1 MLICVL
7 SKAYFIHKCVW
18 IMWIITPLKT
28 YRTMTSYTVQ
38 YRLLVFRHRIGTKI
52 AYHVSGTFRQ
62 NTRSYFGYFV
72 Y

>member
-7 SKAYFIHKCVW
+7 SKAHFIHKCVW

-28 YRTMTSYTVQ
+28 YRSVTSYTVQ
-38 YRLLVFRHRIGTKI
+38 YWLLVFRHRIGAKI
-52 AYHVSGTFRQ
+52 AYRFSGTFRQ
-62 NTRSYFGYFV
+62 NTQSYFGYFV

>member
-28 YRTMTSYTVQ
+28 YSSMTSYTVR

-52 AYHVSGTFRQ
+52 AYRVSGTFRQ